1 MTTAFESKPN
11 NVEHLDIERDWHDG
25 LKAIDEQY
33 EEAEA
38 SRQRWLRIGKGLLA
52 GRLKCP
58 ATRDF
63 GKWLDSTG
71 YRVLSTNE
79 RQDAVWV
86 AVNSELVMPAL
97 RESRVAYPSRVRRH
111 VRENMRAIYVQCQDN
126 LPGTAGAVPGQI
138 PANEAEKPAAASVLQ
153 ITPPLASQR
162 AVIGKLPRGDEVYA
176 IFASRQ
182 SRAMLG
188 RVCRK
193 GSAGK
198 EIWDLILVA
207 VDNGFLAQTNI
218 RVETVTAR
226 VLFPNSPR
234 VWWQKFNLT
243 NQKHREHVR
252 DVIMPAAIA
261 NKEAILKSP
270 REIDRIIT
278 EHLKATAATVQKEAA
293 EKKVVAAIK
302 ALPAREREVIF
313 YGERMWP
320 VVNPT
325 YDFDQLCAAIWSFQD
340 LNRWLLQTPDNS
352 VGSRGRI
359 IRFTTKWMQEY
370 INRMVPSEAGSR
382 IKKIYL
388 LIDKLSRALENNPHG
403 ECRVP
408 PPPHIEGQW

>member
-1 MTTAFESKPN
+1 MTTA
-11 NVEHLDIERDWHDG
+11 
-25 LKAIDEQY
+25 AI
-33 EEAEA
+33 
-38 SRQRWLRIGKGLLA
+38 R
-52 GRLKCP
+52 
-58 ATRDF
+58 
-63 GKWLDSTG
+63 
-71 YRVLSTNE
+71 
-79 RQDAVWV
+79 
-86 AVNSELVMPAL
+86 
-97 RESRVAYPSRVRRH
+97 
-111 VRENMRAIYVQCQDN
+111 
-126 LPGTAGAVPGQI
+126 
-138 PANEAEKPAAASVLQ
+138 
-153 ITPPLASQR
+153 
-162 AVIGKLPRGDEVYA
+162 KLPRGEEAYA
-176 IFASRQ
+176 ILANGKA
-182 SRAMLG
+182 RATIG
-188 RVCRK
+188 RICSKK
-193 GSAGK
+193 GAGQ
-198 EIWDLILVA
+198 EIWNLILA
-207 VDNGFLAQTNI
+207 AIDHGFLTQTDADI
-218 RVETVTAR
+218 TTLSVRA
-226 VLFPNSPR
+226 LFPNSPR
-234 VWWQKFNLT
+234 GWWLKYNLT

-270 REIDRIIT
+270 CEIDRIIA
-278 EHLKATAATVQKEAA
+278 EHFKATAATVQKEAA

-320 VVNPT
+320 VANPT

-388 LIDKLSRALENNPHG
+388 LIDKLSRALENNPNG